1 MAGVHDLPNELI
13 LHIST
18 YQSPPDINSLL
29 RTCRHL
35 AGPLAYALL
44 DNVCRSRSSEY
55 GKRALFSAI
64 NHGNDT
70 VIKWL
75 LGRKV
80 LEFAANGEILH
91 DAVAD
96 QSVRVVSR
104 LLEEYGVRADAKGI
118 QTMMTPLA
126 IAAAAGRT
134 DVVRLFLVRD
144 DVDFNALDS
153 WGATPFLRA
162 AACGKEEVVRV
173 MLADGRFEVNRRGR
187 FVPGGSTSNRTP
199 LMAAILERHL
209 GVVEALLDD
218 DRVDVNVRGIGN
230 WTPLLRAV
238 QSGNEEIVRALLDN
252 RRVDVTL
259 WARNQR
265 AIHMAARMGLEGM
278 VRLFLRDSRVEVI
291 MGGRPCTTPFH
302 IVAKRGHGKVLRILL
317 SDKRLDMNKANA
329 RGDTPLYLAVRH
341 GHAEIV
347 KILLEDDRVDVN
359 WKDGTSWGL
368 LHKAA
373 AGKKPAIVQLLLA
386 HKIDVNAGDMDGD
399 TPLHIATKVGS
410 EQSVKLLL
418 SDPRVN
424 VNRLNVG
431 GLSPLR
437 LAAWTGRVSAVRHLL
452 EHREIDVNSK
462 GRLWGTPTTAE
473 PLGLAGPL
481 EGDRSGV
488 TPPHMA
494 AEEGHGEIAN
504 LLMDDPRI
512 DTNPVNDAGNT
523 PLHLA
528 IWAGQT
534 AVVVSLLADLR
545 TQLNVKNSQGW
556 TPLHVAVHREQ
567 CGIISHLLSDARLNI
582 APEAGSLH
590 ETPLHIAAKA
600 GNCRATDLLTC
611 DPRID
616 FNQTDINGRT
626 ALHHAAM
633 LGHLE
638 TAKLLLIDPRCDP
651 SLRDSFGYTPLHLS
665 FLYGEDSVTWLL
677 LKLASPAIEGG
688 GISPPGP
695 LEPERYDA
703 IVRYLMAQQDFN
715 LHDLWELRKEIL
727 ALRAS
732 VFDQPKELPPSAPS
746 QDG

>member
-18 YQSPPDINSLL
+18 YQSPPDINSFL

-96 QSVRVVSR
+96 QSVRVVSW
-104 LLEEYGVRADAKGI
+104 LLEYGVRADAKGI
-118 QTMMTPLA
+118 RTTTTPLA

-187 FVPGGSTSNRTP
+187 FVPGRPTSNRTP
-199 LMAAILERHL
+199 LMAAISEMHL

-218 DRVDVNVRGIGN
+218 NRVDVNARGTGN

-252 RRVDVTL
+252 RRVNVTL

-278 VRLFLRDSRVEVI
+278 VRLFLRDNRVEAI

-386 HKIDVNAGDMDGD
+386 HDKIDVNAGNVDGD

-418 SDPRVN
+418 SDPRVS
-424 VNRLNVG
+424 VNRLNLG
-431 GLSPLR
+431 GLSPLH
-437 LAAWTGRVSAVRHLL
+437 LAARTGRISAVRNLL

-462 GRLWGTPTTAE
+462 GRSWGTPTTAE
-473 PLGLAGPL
+473 PLGLADPL

-488 TPPHMA
+488 TPLHMA
-494 AEEGHGEIAN
+494 AEEGHGGITN
-504 LLMDDPRI
+504 LLMDD
-512 DTNPVNDAGNT
+512 ASST

-534 AVVVSLLADLR
+534 AVVESLLADLR

-567 CGIISHLLSDARLNI
+567 CGIISHLLLDARLNI
-582 APEAGSLH
+582 ASEAGPLH

-600 GNCRATDLLTC
+600 GNFRAAGLLTS
-611 DPRID
+611 DPWID

-688 GISPPGP
+688 GISPPEP

-703 IVRYLMAQQDFN
+703 IVQYLATQQDFD